1 MEEEEAPLLFRC
13 PISMDLMADPVTIA
27 TGVSYERKNIEKW
40 LLTYKRS
47 TCPATM
53 QHLDT
58 LDLTPNHTLKRLIS
72 TWLDK
77 QSANP
82 NTTDQ
87 RSTGD
92 LISRLTDIESSPFKV
107 NSLRSLKSMLET
119 SEEMQNRLLRSGGIE
134 VLARIMSQAT
144 AAADITDFSAFRAC
158 EEAAGVVSVLPLY
171 DEASSSA
178 AEILLRPKC
187 VKPMTAI
194 LQRGSAEARIATMD
208 ILVKMARINRKWI
221 DALGDDQNTEVLK
234 SLLDLLSDEISTR
247 KLSSLSLEVLL
258 SIVAGSKG
266 GRSRAVDVGAV
277 PVLIELLPDADR
289 HTCERILL
297 LLKRL
302 CECPEGRSAF
312 AEHAMGVAAVAK
324 KILRVSDGGTKVGV
338 KILWLVC
345 SFFPTEKVLDEMMA
359 SGAVKKLLALVHVDG
374 RPSTKEKAIKI
385 IRMHGMTWRQYP
397 CFPGELRDY
406 LRLMHETC

>member
-1 MEEEEAPLLFRC
+1 
-13 PISMDLMADPVTIA
+13 
-27 TGVSYERKNIEKW
+27 
-40 LLTYKRS
+40 
-47 TCPATM
+47 
-53 QHLDT
+53 
-58 LDLTPNHTLKRLIS
+58 
-72 TWLDK
+72 
-77 QSANP
+77 
-82 NTTDQ
+82 
-87 RSTGD
+87 
-92 LISRLTDIESSPFKV
+92 
-107 NSLRSLKSMLET
+107 
-119 SEEMQNRLLRSGGIE
+119 MQNRLLRSGGIE

-302 CECPEGRSAF
+302 CECPEGGRRSRSTRWGGGSGEEDTA
-312 AEHAMGVAAVAK
+312 GVGRRDEGWGEDTVAGVQLLPNGEGARRDDGVRRGEEAAGAAARRRPAVDQGEGHQDHQDAWDDMEAVP
-324 KILRVSDGGTKVGV
+324 LFSRGV
-338 KILWLVC
+338 K
-345 SFFPTEKVLDEMMA
+345 
-359 SGAVKKLLALVHVDG
+359 
-374 RPSTKEKAIKI
+374 
-385 IRMHGMTWRQYP
+385 
-397 CFPGELRDY
+397 DY